1 MDLGVLADVRGLRGA
16 ALAKLRRAQGLRRRL
31 EGVGKLTTWRWLQAH
46 VVDELEAAAGGVR
59 ACLAEVEEACAGLAG
74 PGDGRGGG
82 NGFAVYTCYPLA
94 AFVAWAAEIAAMHR
108 QELVVKEQLQL
119 AMQPPACTAAAE
131 ADKGAA
137 AGSAARSGAVAGR
150 LSRDSL
156 QVCLTA
162 WIAEVHID
170 KRRVEEIMSI
180 LEEELQSA
188 QQ

>member
-1 MDLGVLADVRGLRGA
+1 MTRKRTWW
-16 ALAKLRRAQGLRRRL
+16 RR
-31 EGVGKLTTWRWLQAH
+31 LQAH
-46 VVDELEAAAGGVR
+46 VVDELEAAAGVVR
-59 ACLAEVEEACAGLAG
+59 ACLAEVEDACAGLAG
-74 PGDGRGGG
+74 PGDDRSGG
-82 NGFAVYTCYPLA
+82 NGGNFAVYTCYPLA

-108 QELVVKEQLQL
+108 QELVVKEHLQL
-119 AMQPPACTAAAE
+119 AMQPPACVAAAE

-137 AGSAARSGAVAGR
+137 AGSATGSGAVAGR

-162 WIAEVHID
+162 WIAEVHIN

-180 LEEELQSA
+180 LEDELQSA